1 MAIIVIKIIQMRLKQ
16 SIKNIEKLVIK
27 KLAKRVSYENNY
39 VIIIGQKAKGLI
51 HVFFK

>member
-1 MAIIVIKIIQMRLKQ
+1 MRLKQ
-16 SIKNIEKLVIK
+16 SRKNIDKLVIK
-27 KLAKRVSYENNY
+27 KLAKRVYYENNY